1 MNTAANCELFEAAN
15 TPQDAGKHKRA
26 FDLFMQ
32 SHRVGDRW
40 AGNSI
45 DQML

>member
-1 MNTAANCELFEAAN
+1 MNTAANRELFEAAN
-15 TPQDAGKHKRA
+15 TLQDAGNHKLA